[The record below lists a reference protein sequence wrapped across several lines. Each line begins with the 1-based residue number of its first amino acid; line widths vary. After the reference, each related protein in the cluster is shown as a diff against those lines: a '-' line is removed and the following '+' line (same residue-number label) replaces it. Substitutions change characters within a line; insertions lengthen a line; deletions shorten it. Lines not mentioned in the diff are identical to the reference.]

1 MPCPCAN
8 ACANDPCAN
17 ACANVCA
24 NACASEICALS
35 QTLRKWFLWRLGN
48 KMKNFHL
55 RKHLRKHLRRG
66 HLRKHLRRTPN
77 IFGGAEVP
85 PNPPEDPYF
94 FRTDPLR
101 FASLSGGSKS
111 IQRCVLFGFS
121 LSCFPW
127 VSVSFYFATFA
138 TARKAKKA
146 HLRSAFAQAIVKGP
160 CPVLTLPTSQNPS

>member
-55 RKHLRKHLRRG
+55 RKHLRSAGASICAGPPIFLAELKYPPTP
-66 HLRKHLRRTPN
+66 RRTP
-77 IFGGAEVP
+77 IFSELTLCDLRLSAAG
-85 PNPPEDPYF
+85 PNPF
-94 FRTDPLR
+94 
-101 FASLSGGSKS
+101 S
-111 IQRCVLFGFS
+111 VVFS
-121 LSCFPW
+121 LVFPCL
-127 VSVSFYFATFA
+127 VFLGCLSLFILPRSPRPEKQKRPICEVRL
-138 TARKAKKA
+138 RK
-146 HLRSAFAQAIVKGP
+146 LLLKGR
-160 CPVLTLPTSQNPS
+160 VQF